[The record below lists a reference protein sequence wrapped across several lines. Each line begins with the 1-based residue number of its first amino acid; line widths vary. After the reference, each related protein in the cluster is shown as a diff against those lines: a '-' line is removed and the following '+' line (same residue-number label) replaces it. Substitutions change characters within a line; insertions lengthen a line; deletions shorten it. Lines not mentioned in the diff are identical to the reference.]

1 MLLKRLGQQ
10 DGGQRLKYG
19 AQAAQTGLSHHIT
32 GVALLHDACK
42 AEEEAG
48 HQSAQHKRA
57 PGIDAHH
64 LSYIRIAAHRPGIET
79 DGGLVIGHV
88 SDDNL
93 TQFMVTAE
101 NAEDFYEFLSDENLA
116 THTIS
121 DEEYQNLLV
130 RNNPDVD
137 YDYFYDFLTNYE
149 ENVYAKVE
157 ANAAQ

>member
-88 SDDNL
+88 SDDKADYKHDIDGWAA
-93 TQFMVTAE
+93 AE
-101 NAEDFYEFLSDENLA
+101 HPHLIGQSLYPQALRYPYL
-116 THTIS
+116 
-121 DEEYQNLLV
+121 
-130 RNNPDVD
+130 
-137 YDYFYDFLTNYE
+137 
-149 ENVYAKVE
+149 
-157 ANAAQ
+157 